1 MFKYKYKVLYLNS
14 ITKQNKEEF
23 PMKKRLVLFVVAA
36 FLVMAN
42 FGGAALAKSP
52 SHDGGVSTY
61 QLPSEY

>member
-1 MFKYKYKVLYLNS
+1 
-14 ITKQNKEEF
+14 
-23 PMKKRLVLFVVAA
+23 MKKRLVLFVVAA

-52 SHDGGVSTY
+52 SNDGGVSTY